1 MSEIWILI
9 FSYLFIFFARVSDVT
24 LSTVRILMLMRGRAL
39 AASTIGFFEVT
50 IYILA
55 LGQVIGNLD
64 NPGRLVVYALGFA
77 TGNFIGSNLEERLA
91 IGFSTVQVISLDK
104 SDELAEITRELG
116 FGVTVMEGC
125 GKQGTH
131 QILHILLKRKD
142 LPCFM
147 ATIREVDKHA
157 FVSVM
162 DTRKIFGGYF
172 SKIKAK

>member
-1 MSEIWILI
+1 MGILI
-9 FSYLFIFFARVSDVT
+9 FSYLFIFFARVLDVS
-24 LSTVRILMLMRGRAL
+24 LSTVRILMLMRGRSL
-39 AASTIGFFEVT
+39 AAAAIGFFEVT

-64 NPGRLVVYALGFA
+64 NPVRLVVYAFGFA
-77 TGNFIGSNLEERLA
+77 TGNYIGSILEERLA
-91 IGFSTVQVISLDK
+91 VGFATAQVISLDK
-104 SDELAEITRELG
+104 SDEMIEIMREQG
-116 FGVTVMEGC
+116 FGVTVLEGC

-142 LPCFM
+142 LPCLM
-147 ATIREVDKHA
+147 SMVRKVDNQA

-172 SKIKAK
+172 AKIKAK